1 MRSSSIVEVGLEP
14 KTEAMR
20 GEQENRRSGELIL
33 SKQELLIF

>member
-20 GEQENRRSGELIL
+20 GEQEIRRSEET
-33 SKQELLIF
+33 KNFLLNF